1 MLSILPETGEK
12 SRDEIWAAF
21 NSTLEPVFAAGSLG
35 VVLFQVICL
44 RALRTSSFFL
54 HVESS
59 NLYHETR
66 YRFCT
71 FNFFW
76 LVYFSSIQ

>member
-12 SRDEIWAAF
+12 IRDEIWAAF

-44 RALRTSSFFL
+44 RELHPSSFLL

-59 NLYHETR
+59 NVYHETR
-66 YRFCT
+66 YRFIHVT
-71 FNFFW
+71 F
-76 LVYFSSIQ
+76 SG